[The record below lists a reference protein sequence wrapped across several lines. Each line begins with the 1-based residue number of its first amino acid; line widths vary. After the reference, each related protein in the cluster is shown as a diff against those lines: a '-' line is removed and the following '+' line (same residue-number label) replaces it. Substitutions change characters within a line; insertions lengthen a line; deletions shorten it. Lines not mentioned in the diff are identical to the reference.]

1 MKRYAIIIS
10 CEEYIEYPDIS
21 FCHADNML
29 IQETLCK
36 YCDYEYNNLLSLT
49 LYPGSEFNNPKDIL
63 SKITEIINKSE
74 NGDTILFYFAGHGL
88 FFNNNAYLLLPDT
101 KESNIEDTALSL
113 TKLNTCLSK
122 NDRCNFRIFDACH
135 SGFDSIG
142 FSSNSFTDIVLQ
154 QGWVTLASCSKEEN
168 SYPDPTLGQG
178 IFTYFLCE
186 SIKEFN
192 TSDLIYAEELKIK
205 ICNKMSKWCEE
216 KNKKQTPTMNASI
229 TGNMPLAQRVNDN
242 EFDNLTS
249 NNQVTTLNNVTAKSN
264 INNLGGNMTNNSNEI
279 TELTLSNS
287 NNQFLWE
294 SPSGILLPKKADVP
308 TILNH
313 NIQLKPKEII
323 QITSAYNSD
332 FYEMTAEF
340 IWTRAINLLR
350 KKVLSLGTDFVSDMI
365 EISNQE
371 YILNLPPFEVIN
383 LAYELGFIDKLGRL
397 RLRNNTEIIQI
408 YSDRD
413 ITEEMTEDQVKEI
426 IRTCIQYVLGQDDS
440 NLNLEY
446 NNFRDKLKLES
457 IEQQQL
463 DMILNSPY
471 FYKKTTT
478 RTLMNLLKETDG
490 AEFSNVSS
498 NILLII
504 PYIWDSLLSE
514 EKYFIAT
521 NYAKYNNDGN
531 NKYITVLKNVLMKVK
546 GFDYV
551 PENLKSLTFIETAK
565 KLISTHY
572 GMNNFY
578 NEPKAVKDLSSLG
591 TIIPKPALEV
601 VINATLL
608 IKMGNGYGIS
618 WSAQEYADKILD
630 SIRLEQWRYY
640 LESQLSSSEYVLSKI
655 SCNDDRTDRW
665 MNIVEKYNLNTL
677 DITNP
682 LIQSLLDKSIDK
694 KSREVSSIAHKLY
707 TKIIDR

>member
-1 MKRYAIIIS
+1 MKRHAIIIS
-10 CEEYIEYPDIS
+10 CEDYVEFPNIS
-21 FCHADNML
+21 FCHADNILM
-29 IQETLCK
+29 QETLCR

-74 NGDTILFYFAGHGL
+74 NEDTILFYFAGHGL
-88 FFNNNAYLLLPDT
+88 LFNNNAYLLLPDT
-101 KESNIEDTALSL
+101 KKSNIENTAISL
-113 TKLNTCLSK
+113 TKLNNCLSK
-122 NDRCNFRIFDACH
+122 NNRCNFRIFDACN
-135 SGFDSIG
+135 SGFDSRGI
-142 FSSNSFTDIVLQ
+142 STNSFTDIVLQ
-154 QGWVTLASCSKEEN
+154 QGWITLASCSKEEN
-168 SYPDPTLGQG
+168 SYPDPTLEQG
-178 IFTYFLCE
+178 IFTYYLCE

-192 TSDLIYAEELKIK
+192 PSDLIYAEELKIK
-205 ICNKMSKWCEE
+205 ICSKMLKWCENE
-216 KNKKQTPTMNASI
+216 NKKQTPTMNASI
-229 TGNMPLAQRVNDN
+229 TGNMPIAKRVDSN
-242 EFDNLTS
+242 EFDNITYNQVATS
-249 NNQVTTLNNVTAKSN
+249 NNIN
-264 INNLGGNMTNNSNEI
+264 ILGGNMKDTSNEI
-279 TELTLSNS
+279 TELTLSNKS
-287 NNQFLWE
+287 DQFLWE
-294 SPSGILLPKKADVP
+294 SPSGILLPKKADIP

-323 QITSAYNSD
+323 QITSGYNSD

-350 KKVLSLGTDFVSDMI
+350 RKVLSLGTDFVSDMI
-365 EISNQE
+365 EINNQE

-397 RLRNNTEIIQI
+397 RLKNSSEIIQI

-413 ITEEMTEDQVKEI
+413 INEEMTEDQVKEI

-463 DMILNSPY
+463 EMILNSPY

-504 PYIWDSLLSE
+504 PYIWDHLLSE

-531 NKYITVLKNVLMKVK
+531 NKYVTVLKNVLMKVQ

-572 GMNNFY
+572 GINNFY
-578 NEPKAVKDLSSLG
+578 NEPKVVKELSSLG
-591 TIIPKPALEV
+591 TIIPKPALEI

-608 IKMGNGYGIS
+608 IKMGNCYGIS

-655 SCNDDRTDRW
+655 SCNDDRTNRW

-677 DITNP
+677 DVTNP

-694 KSREVSSIAHKLY
+694 KSKEISSIAHKLY
-707 TKIIDR
+707 NKIINR